1 MVPWRQLAQVTLGS
15 CITICASGRAI
26 PDFQQ
31 LLSVCSLPSSLSLI
45 LPLPVSPSPSLL
57 YSLLYSIVSAHA
69 QNSEVFQVPLPN
81 LRISSCVCLLSRMLR
96 LSVSGLDLGSVV
108 TSSWHLL
115 LLGVASWILA
125 RILAWTYSFYENCSR
140 LSCFPQ
146 PPKKNWFSGHLG
158 MVSMAADRL
167 GVPGCMCSLGIR
179 KGLEPVAGRSKES
192 YLGPYSHHNPTFI
205 YLSFQVVLISLS
217 LLPGTSLLWA
227 ILSAGLRIPQV
238 PGYVS

>member
-1 MVPWRQLAQVTLGS
+1 METTGTSDPGFLHNHLCFRQSHPRL
-15 CITICASGRAI
+15 
-26 PDFQQ
+26 QQ
-31 LLSVCSLPSSLSLI
+31 LLSVCSLPPSLSLI
-45 LPLPVSPSPSLL
+45 LSLPVSPSPSLL

-167 GVPGCMCSLGIR
+167 RYRGVC
-179 KGLEPVAGRSKES
+179 
-192 YLGPYSHHNPTFI
+192 
-205 YLSFQVVLISLS
+205 
-217 LLPGTSLLWA
+217 
-227 ILSAGLRIPQV
+227 V
-238 PGYVS
+238 P